1 MYLGL
6 YPCYDTN
13 LRPTSLHV
21 EQLAIRTALLGSDFA
36 IFTSVKKI
44 TNGVFFKKL
53 EQSVFRN

>member
-21 EQLAIRTALLGSDFA
+21 EQLAIRAALLRSDFA

-44 TNGVFFKKL
+44 TNGVFL
-53 EQSVFRN
+53 RN